1 MDTSQA
7 ILERWV
13 SQTIES
19 YPAQMHSFLRSE
31 DDPFRNPVGNA
42 IKENLGALVRE
53 LMGTMDR
60 DAIIS
65 SLGAILRLRAVQDL
79 PPTEAVRFIF
89 DLRAIVHEVT
99 GKVDQT
105 LQSRIDSLAL
115 TAFDQ
120 FMICREQIAEL
131 RIKEIHLRAL
141 CAAQ

>member
-7 ILERWV
+7 ILDRWV

-42 IKENLGALVRE
+42 IKENLGTLVRE
-53 LMGTMDR
+53 LMGTMNK

-65 SLGAILRLRAVQDL
+65 SLGALLRLRAVQDL
-79 PPTEAVRFIF
+79 TPTEAVRFIF
-89 DLRAIVHEVT
+89 DLRTIVYEVT
-99 GKVDQT
+99 GNVDHA
-105 LQSRIDSLAL
+105 LQSRLDSLAL

-120 FMICREQIAEL
+120 FMICREQISEL
-131 RIKEIHLRAL
+131 RIKEIRLRAL